1 MATEEKGPIDLFRRF
16 ASGVRKA
23 GQGFKAGVQAEKALQ
38 LEKKAADLKK
48 VKRAEAAAKAKATRE
63 ANKAARIKAA
73 EEAAKPRRG
82 RKPKA
87 TTPPAPTPGVKDLK
101 EVKVSAP
108 KPTKG
113 RKAKSTTPADT
124 KTTKSAK
131 STKSTTKSSNKKSTK
146 EEPSAN
152 RIAQAKNE
160 KVMKRVLTGMG
171 LTIGGAGIIGL
182 ALGNKKKKYKAVDD
196 PNFQKQLKQYDD
208 SLKKARGYKY
218 GGTTATKA
226 KKRK

>member
-1 MATEEKGPIDLFRRF
+1 MATEEKGPIDLFRRI
-16 ASGVRKA
+16 ASGVKKA

-82 RKPKA
+82 RPKKS
-87 TTPPAPTPGVKDLK
+87 TTPPPPTPGVKDLK
-101 EVKVSAP
+101 EVKVSAA
-108 KPTKG
+108 KPTKRG
-113 RKAKSTTPADT
+113 KAKSTTTAGT
-124 KTTKSAK
+124 KTTKS
-131 STKSTTKSSNKKSTK
+131 TTKPSTKKSTK
-146 EEPSAN
+146 KELAAKQAAQSRDEKIAK
-152 RIAQAKNE
+152 RILVGAG
-160 KVMKRVLTGMG
+160 V
-171 LTIGGAGIIGL
+171 IGGGSMLGYGL
-182 ALGNKKKKYKAVDD
+182 FSGKKKKYKAVDD

-226 KKRK
+226 RKRK

>member
-1 MATEEKGPIDLFRRF
+1 MATEEKGPIDLFRRI
-16 ASGVRKA
+16 ASGVKKA

-38 LEKKAADLKK
+38 LEKKAAELRK
-48 VKRAEAAAKAKATRE
+48 VKRAEAQRKRLETMARKKAEAELAAK
-63 ANKAARIKAA
+63 
-73 EEAAKPRRG
+73 EAAKPKRG
-82 RKPKA
+82 RPKKS
-87 TTPPAPTPGVKDLK
+87 TTPPPPTPGVKDLK
-101 EVKVSAP
+101 EVKVSAA
-108 KPTKG
+108 KPTKRG
-113 RKAKSTTPADT
+113 KT
-124 KTTKSAK
+124 KGTAE
-131 STKSTTKSSNKKSTK
+131 SSNKKSSNK
-146 EEPSAN
+146 RSAKEPSAN

-226 KKRK
+226 RKRK

>member
-1 MATEEKGPIDLFRRF
+1 MATEKGPGGLLRKLR
-16 ASGVRKA
+16 SGLKSAR
-23 GQGFKAGVQAEKALQ
+23 QGFKAGVQTEKALQ
-38 LEKKAADLKK
+38 LEKKAAELRK
-48 VKRAEAAAKAKATRE
+48 VKRAEAAAKAKLTRE

-108 KPTKG
+108 KPAKG

-124 KTTKSAK
+124 KTTKSTTK
-131 STKSTTKSSNKKSTK
+131 PSTKKPTKK
-146 EEPSAN
+146 ELAAKQT
-152 RIAQAKNE
+152 AQARDE
-160 KVMKRVLTGMG
+160 KVAKRILVGAG
-171 LTIGGAGIIGL
+171 VIGGGSMLGYGL
-182 ALGNKKKKYKAVDD
+182 FGNKKKSYKAVDD
-196 PNFQKQLKQYDD
+196 PTFQKQLKQYDD